1 MKAVLYLMRH
11 ATADVRTSLVDEA
24 DRCLNEKGRLQ
35 ARRVAAFMQKNALL
49 PDRIFCSPQTKAVQT
64 AALVRKDSGVKVAVE
79 EWPCLLP
86 AVAAAEVKTYLISQL
101 QDNEAVLLVGHEPEL
116 ALLINE
122 LLGLDKTFLELKKAS
137 LTCLELDLTAEVQV
151 KLAWSVPAK
160 FM

>member
-11 ATADVRTSLVDEA
+11 ATADIRNSLVDEA

-35 ARRVAAFMQKNALL
+35 ARRVADFMHKQGLI
-49 PDRIFCSPQTKAVQT
+49 PDRIFCSPHTKAVQT
-64 AALVRKDSGVKVAVE
+64 AALVRKDSGVKTAVE
-79 EWPCLLP
+79 EWHCLLP
-86 AVAAAEVKTYLISQL
+86 AVAVTEVKEHLFSQL

-122 LLGLDKTFLELKKAS
+122 LLGLDKTFIELKKAS
-137 LTCLELDLTAEVQV
+137 LTCLELDSESTVPV
-151 KLAWSVPAK
+151 RLAWSVPAK

>member
-11 ATADVRTSLVDEA
+11 ATADVRNSLVDEA

-35 ARRVAAFMQKNALL
+35 ARRVAAFMQKQGLI

-64 AALVRKDSGVKVAVE
+64 AALVRKDAGVKAAVE
-79 EWPCLLP
+79 EWSCLLP
-86 AVAAAEVKTYLISQL
+86 AVAATEAKTYLFNQL

-122 LLGLDKTFLELKKAS
+122 LLGLEKTFLELKKAS
-137 LTCLELDLTAEVQV
+137 LTCLEIDSEASVPV
-151 KLAWSVPAK
+151 RLAWSVPAK

>member
-79 EWPCLLP
+79 EWLCLLP
-86 AVAAAEVKTYLISQL
+86 AVAAAEVKTHLISQL

-137 LTCLELDLTAEVQV
+137 LTCLELDLAAEVQV

>member
-1 MKAVLYLMRH
+1 MKSVLYLMRH

-35 ARRVAAFMQKNALL
+35 ARRVAAFMQKQGLL

-64 AALVRKDSGVKVAVE
+64 AALVRKDSGIKVQVE
-79 EWPCLLP
+79 EWSCLLP
-86 AVAAAEVKTYLISQL
+86 AVPAVEIKAHLFSQL
-101 QDNEAVLLVGHEPEL
+101 QDGEAVLLVGHEPEL

-137 LTCLELDLTAEVQV
+137 LTCLELDAEATVPV
-151 KLAWSVPAK
+151 RLAWSVPAK

>member
-1 MKAVLYLMRH
+1 MKSVLYLMRH

-35 ARRVAAFMQKNALL
+35 ARRVAAFMQKQGLL

-64 AALVRKDSGVKVAVE
+64 AALVRKDSGVKVPVE

-86 AVAAAEVKTYLISQL
+86 SVTAADAKAHLFSQL

-116 ALLINE
+116 ALLVNE
-122 LLGLDKTFLELKKAS
+122 LLGVDKTFLELKKAS
-137 LTCLELDLTAEVQV
+137 LTCLELDSESTVPV
-151 KLAWSVPAK
+151 RLAWSVPAK

>member
-35 ARRVAAFMQKNALL
+35 ARRVAAFMQKQGLL
-49 PDRIFCSPQTKAVQT
+49 PDRIFSSPQTKAVQT
-64 AALVRKDSGVKVAVE
+64 AALVRKDSELKVQVE

-86 AVAAAEVKTYLISQL
+86 AVPVAEAKAHLFSQL
-101 QDNEAVLLVGHEPEL
+101 QQDEAVLLVGHEPEL
-116 ALLINE
+116 AQLVNE

-137 LTCLELDLTAEVQV
+137 LTCLELDLTAAVPV
-151 KLAWSVPAK
+151 RLAWSVPAK

>member
-11 ATADVRTSLVDEA
+11 ATADVRNSLVDEA

-35 ARRVAAFMQKNALL
+35 ARRVADFMQKHGLL
-49 PDRIFCSPQTKAVQT
+49 PDRIFCSPHTKAVQT
-64 AALVRKDSGVKVAVE
+64 AALVRKDSGIKVQVE
-79 EWPCLLP
+79 EWSCLLP
-86 AVAAAEVKTYLISQL
+86 AVPAVEIKTHLFSQL
-101 QDNEAVLLVGHEPEL
+101 QDGEAVLLVGHEPEL

-137 LTCLELDLTAEVQV
+137 LTCLELDAEATVPV
-151 KLAWSVPAK
+151 RLAWSVPAK

>member
-1 MKAVLYLMRH
+1 MKSVLYLMRH
-11 ATADVRTSLVDEA
+11 ATADVRNSQVDEA

-35 ARRVAAFMQKNALL
+35 ARRVAAFMQKQGLV
-49 PDRIFCSPQTKAVQT
+49 PDRIFSSPHPKALQT
-64 AALVRKDSGVKVAVE
+64 AALVRKDLAVKQQVE

-86 AVAAAEVKTYLISQL
+86 SVAATEVKKHLFSQL
-101 QDNEAVLLVGHEPEL
+101 QHNEAILLVGHEPEL

-137 LTCLELDLTAEVQV
+137 LTCMELDSDSTVPV
-151 KLAWSVPAK
+151 RLAWSVPAK

>member
-11 ATADVRTSLVDEA
+11 ATADVRNSMVDEA

-35 ARRVAAFMQKNALL
+35 ARRVAAFMQKHGLL
-49 PDRIFCSPQTKAVQT
+49 PDRIFCSPHTKAVQT
-64 AALVRKDSGVKVAVE
+64 AALVRKDSGVKVLVE

-86 AVAAAEVKTYLISQL
+86 AVPAVEAKTHLFSQL
-101 QDNEAVLLVGHEPEL
+101 QDNEAVLLVGHEPEM
-116 ALLINE
+116 ALLVNE

-137 LTCLELDLTAEVQV
+137 LTCLELGTEATVPV
-151 KLAWSVPAK
+151 RLAWSVPAK